1 MYKIRFHLGRGDNF
15 MKWQVKSPDG
25 TVEYYRPEKRQL
37 AMFNAKLKV
46 QLGTSKKIHEG
57 ACKTVCAW
65 VECDEIQVLGQADLI
80 KPSYSD
86 FYVRF
91 NPRHNPNWTD
101 RYSNIMNDEKF
112 DLLVT
117 EDRSLFVL
125 QGNHECELIET
136 PLDEHP
142 F

>member
-1 MYKIRFHLGRGDNF
+1 
-15 MKWQVKSPDG
+15 MKWQVRSTDG
-25 TVEYYRPEKRQL
+25 NVVEYYRPEKEQI

-65 VECDEIQVLGQADLI
+65 IECEDFQVLGQPNFI
-80 KPSYSD
+80 KPCEND

-91 NPRHNPNWTD
+91 NPRNNPNWTD

-112 DLLVT
+112 DVLVT
-117 EDRSLFVL
+117 DDRSIFVL
-125 QGNHECELIET
+125 TGNHECEE
-136 PLDEHP
+136 
-142 F
+142 

>member
-1 MYKIRFHLGRGDNF
+1 
-15 MKWQVKSPDG
+15 MKWQVKSSDG
-25 TVEYYRPEKRQL
+25 TVEYFRPEQRQI

-46 QLGTSKKIHEG
+46 QLGTSKKIHDG

-65 VECDEIQVLGQADLI
+65 IECDEFQVIGQADLI
-80 KPSYSD
+80 KPAEND

-101 RYSNIMNDEKF
+101 RYSNIMNDEEF
-112 DLLVT
+112 EVLVT
-117 EDRSLFVL
+117 EDRSIFALT
-125 QGNHECELIET
+125 GNHECNESNE
-136 PLDEHP
+136 PEPP

>member
-15 MKWQVKSPDG
+15 MKWQVKTLVSDG
-25 TVEYYRPEKRQL
+25 TDIVQYFEPQKYQL
-37 AMFNAKLKV
+37 AMFDAKLKV

-65 VECDEIQVLGQADLI
+65 VECEELQILGTADLI
-80 KPSYSD
+80 KPAEND

-112 DLLVT
+112 DILVT
-117 EDRSLFVL
+117 DDRSIFVL
-125 QGNHECELIET
+125 TGNHECD
-136 PLDEHP
+136 DE
-142 F
+142 